1 MYRLNIA
8 IDVESHY
15 EVVQHIQEHIA
26 RLLTTMPGTR
36 FEFNVIQVG
45 VDHAMSFEAP
55 GSHRHSHYAPSHTHM
70 PMPTVREM
78 SGIFRDGS
86 YQLEEPKVEQ
96 EPEEFIDEG
105 EMEV

>member
-1 MYRLNIA
+1 
-8 IDVESHY
+8 
-15 EVVQHIQEHIA
+15 
-26 RLLTTMPGTR
+26 
-36 FEFNVIQVG
+36 
-45 VDHAMSFEAP
+45 
-55 GSHRHSHYAPSHTHM
+55 M